1 MAFAVPFAWSLW
13 CIFSTRVFDTEMYHQ
28 NDTECLSAWY
38 YLGRFWNVSP
48 KRKKPKNAKNFVF
61 LNCSVVNQRQLGNAM
76 PDSLTE
82 SITKVIHTWL
92 RAECYLV
99 YNKNVSPRKECLKN
113 KWKISNED
121 CHRVR
126 LGQSML
132 DNTFPKRKLVK
143 KETEMPFRKQQKTRI
158 RSRVRLG

>member
-1 MAFAVPFAWSLW
+1 MFKRMVLPRSFLK
-13 CIFSTRVFDTEMYHQ
+13 CITKKKEGQ
-28 NDTECLSAWY
+28 
-38 YLGRFWNVSP
+38 
-48 KRKKPKNAKNFVF
+48 KRKNFVF

-113 KWKISNED
+113 K
-121 CHRVR
+121 
-126 LGQSML
+126 
-132 DNTFPKRKLVK
+132 
-143 KETEMPFRKQQKTRI
+143 
-158 RSRVRLG
+158 